1 MSKTSN
7 INRVD
12 GFAKVTGSAT
22 YSAEYKTD
30 GVVYACLVGSTIAK
44 GRIKSIDTKK
54 AEWAPGV
61 LAVTSATLDTTAAG
75 SGNGTKTLG
84 AGLVRHG
91 PWGNTIGYI
100 MDAGGTQT
108 TGVTYSITITSK

>member
-7 INRVD
+7 INIVD

-44 GRIKSIDTKK
+44 GRIKTIDTKK
-54 AEWAPGV
+54 A
-61 LAVTSATLDTTAAG
+61 
-75 SGNGTKTLG
+75 
-84 AGLVRHG
+84 
-91 PWGNTIGYI
+91 
-100 MDAGGTQT
+100 
-108 TGVTYSITITSK
+108 

>member
-22 YSAEYKTD
+22 YSAEYKTA

-44 GRIKSIDTKK
+44 GRIKTIDTKK

-61 LAVTSATLDTTAAG
+61 LAVITHLNVDKPAG
-75 SGNGTKTLG
+75 YEKAKDKHNFGQPLQIFKDDSVLYYDQPI
-84 AGLVRHG
+84 ALV
-91 PWGNTIGYI
+91 
-100 MDAGGTQT
+100 
-108 TGVTYSITITSK
+108 